1 MEFKELEKKE
11 PAMLQKFLEE
21 LREKQ
26 HQLKFKV
33 ANNQLKNLREIRVV
47 KKNIAQVLFLLK
59 QKMVAKTDKP
69 KVDQTK

>member
-26 HQLKFKV
+26 HELKFKV